1 MRGTLMDQRETTI
14 AEELVR
20 EALETQR
27 HSWHNRIELM
37 LECYYDEATQER
49 SEYNKLLKLYAAP
62 MFIVG
67 GDTWLEFSRAIDR
80 EPFEN
85 ALWNVL
91 EQDFE
96 KFSDEPLEMKE
107 AVVLI
112 THDERLKKDTAYP
125 VVLRIN
131 SHEPNLFIVMNEN
144 PDCMRDTRRK

>member
-1 MRGTLMDQRETTI
+1 MDQRETTI

-91 EQDFE
+91 EQGFE

-144 PDCMRDTRRK
+144 LDCMRDTRRK